1 MIVNKITEQY
11 LMYENMEIWE
21 VKSLDEF
28 FKAHESL
35 KEIFEK
41 EYGFK
46 YEERND
52 SLRNFQDSDI
62 MVITKLLD
70 HFGDKFFV
78 IFSNNDKAHSDLK
91 YLQDKKII
99 NFGMDIH
106 VINPNRI
113 YILEMDKT
121 QDLKAYDTV

>member
-1 MIVNKITEQY
+1 MIANKITEQY

-46 YEERND
+46 YDERLNASTTFHD
-52 SLRNFQDSDI
+52 TDI
-62 MVITKLLD
+62 MVIAKLLD
-70 HFGDKFFV
+70 YFGDKFFIV
-78 IFSNNDKAHSDLK
+78 FSNNDKAHNDLK

-106 VINPNRI
+106 IINPNRI
-113 YILEMDKT
+113 YVLEMDKT